1 MDLPGLGESGKTLGR
16 GEGHADLSV
25 SRISI
30 TVRRSALA
38 GLAISAL
45 VAGVVA
51 TSAALQGVAHP
62 GVVSED
68 VGGQVLA
75 VSPIGFAW
83 AQGIRPGQRVVA
95 VVPADEPG
103 GWQFETTDGRNAF
116 VARAAFVEQGLRDSL
131 PIGVAAVV
139 LGAFAVL
146 FLRARRAWTLPATSV
161 ALLASSAPLA
171 IQGDPTAST
180 LALAA
185 AVLPPVPWLVGRV
198 RVGWVQGAVLGF
210 VVGLLVVWV
219 SARLGG
225 WEAYQPLED
234 LRSAVA
240 IWGAVGLLADRAVLP
255 VFTADPFRM
264 TRPKLFDV
272 AYVAVVIAV
281 ALVLANAFGVPS
293 PIVVAAVVLALVAL
307 PTARRRF
314 APIEN
319 AVLADIRAQAAAE
332 GAEAERGR
340 LARELHDAP
349 LQELIGVIRRLEL
362 KPGTEAEYDDLRALA
377 GHLRSVAIELRPPVL
392 DDFGLPA
399 ALDYLAEQMSSPKLP
414 VRTRLEDGTTFDQSG
429 RPPTDVEL
437 AVFRIASEA
446 VTNARRHAAAAE
458 IWIDG
463 RIRPDVV
470 DVMVRDDGKGF
481 PEARLTLPLPWR
493 RRQLGL
499 SSMRWRAQA
508 IDAELDI
515 DSTNDGTRV
524 RVTWQR

>member
-1 MDLPGLGESGKTLGR
+1 
-16 GEGHADLSV
+16 LSA
-25 SRISI
+25 SRITI

-45 VAGVVA
+45 VAGIAA
-51 TSAALQGVAHP
+51 TSAALQGVAYP

-75 VSPIGFAW
+75 VSPTGFAW
-83 AQGIRPGQRVVA
+83 TQGIRPGQRVVA
-95 VVPADEPG
+95 VVPADEPD
-103 GWQFETTDGRNAF
+103 GWQLETTDGRNVF
-116 VARAAFVEQGLRDSL
+116 IVRAAFVEQGLRDSI
-131 PIGVAAVV
+131 PIGVA
-139 LGAFAVL
+139 GAAFGALAVL
-146 FLRARRAWTLPATSV
+146 FLRARRAWALPAASI
-161 ALLASSAPLA
+161 AFLASGAPLA
-171 IQGDPTAST
+171 IQGDPAAST
-180 LALAA
+180 LGLAA
-185 AVLPPVPWLVGRV
+185 AALPPIAWLVGRARARWV
-198 RVGWVQGAVLGF
+198 RGP
-210 VVGLLVVWV
+210 VVGSMVVLLAVWV
-219 SARLGG
+219 PARLGG
-225 WEAYQPLED
+225 WETYQSVED

-240 IWGAVGLLADRAVLP
+240 IWGALGLLADRAVLP
-255 VFTADPFRM
+255 ILTAEPFHM

-281 ALVLANAFGVPS
+281 ALILANAFGVPS
-293 PIVVAAVVLALVAL
+293 PVVGAAVVLAFVAL

-319 AVLADIRAQAAAE
+319 AVLADIRAQAAEE

-340 LARELHDAP
+340 LARELHDTP

-399 ALDYLAEQMSSPKLP
+399 ALDYLAEQMSSPELL
-414 VRTRLEDGTTFDQSG
+414 VRTQLQDGTTFDRSG
-429 RPPTDVEL
+429 RPPVDVEL

-446 VTNARRHAAAAE
+446 VTNARRHAAATE
-458 IWIDG
+458 IWIEG
-463 RIRPDVV
+463 SISPEVV
-470 DVMVRDDGKGF
+470 DVVVRDDGKGF
-481 PEARLTLPLPWR
+481 PGARPTLPLPWR

-499 SSMRWRAQA
+499 SSMRSRAQA
-508 IDAELDI
+508 IDAEFDI
-515 DSTNDGTRV
+515 DGTNDGTRV